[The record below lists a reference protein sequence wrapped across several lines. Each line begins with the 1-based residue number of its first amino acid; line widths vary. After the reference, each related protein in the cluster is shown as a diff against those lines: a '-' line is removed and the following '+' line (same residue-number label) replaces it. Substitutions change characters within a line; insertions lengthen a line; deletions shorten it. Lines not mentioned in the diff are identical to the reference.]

1 MCCVCVC
8 LECLCWLIG
17 VVYRIRRRMKK
28 KSASSNLKSILSFV
42 QLYKFLCRPSRIG
55 EDLILKKNFPT
66 FNIVC
71 YNNNFDGFSTTLKRE
86 GLNLYKLT
94 TWPYDYDDC
103 YFKLYPSISQ
113 IVFFFFF
120 SPDRCTWTRL

>member
-28 KSASSNLKSILSFV
+28 KSASSNLKYILSFV

-55 EDLILKKNFPT
+55 EDLIF
-66 FNIVC
+66 
-71 YNNNFDGFSTTLKRE
+71 
-86 GLNLYKLT
+86 
-94 TWPYDYDDC
+94 
-103 YFKLYPSISQ
+103 
-113 IVFFFFF
+113 
-120 SPDRCTWTRL
+120 